1 MELNQLHY
9 FLAVAKTENVTKAAQ
24 ELFITQPALSRVI
37 LRLEK
42 ELGTTLF
49 DRKGGRLVLNDRGKV
64 FLSYIKPALEAINN
78 GVHTVIDGLGTR
90 EIVIHNYLITNLFN
104 SITEKCQAEF
114 PTMSFTVKNIG
125 DYAKDKELTGV
136 APDIVMLP
144 TNNLHA
150 YIFHTSYTEQW
161 CVTYNDQYGFHDA
174 VSGRTMTLAQL
185 AKEPIV
191 FFGSDYDRLFV
202 EQLFA
207 KAGLAPNI
215 IYCESLHETSS
226 QINRCRAVGFVPV
239 SNFRALL
246 KSVEGIP
253 VSAAAI
259 CDTDCSRTLYLGRS
273 IKFLS
278 NADEYKVLE
287 SVQNYISCD
296 FAETDKFY
304 QEYFFQNEKMEGSN

>member
-9 FLAVAKTENVTKAAQ
+9 FLAVAKTENITKAAQ

-49 DRKGGRLVLNDRGKV
+49 DRKGGRLILNDRGKV
-64 FLSYIKPALEAINN
+64 FLSHIKPALESINN
-78 GVHTVIDGLGTR
+78 GVHAVIDGLGTR
-90 EIVIHNYLITNLFN
+90 EIVIYNYLITNLFN
-104 SITEKCQAEF
+104 AIAEKCQAEF
-114 PTMSFTVKNIG
+114 PTMNFTVKNIG
-125 DYAKDKELTGV
+125 DCAKDKELAGV

-150 YIFHTSYTEQW
+150 YVFHVSYTEQW
-161 CVTYNDQYGFHDA
+161 CVTYNNRYEFHSDI
-174 VSGRTMTLAQL
+174 SGRSMTLAQL

-202 EQLFA
+202 EQLFS
-207 KAGLAPNI
+207 KAGLVPNI

-239 SNFRALL
+239 SNFRTLL
-246 KSVEGIP
+246 KSIEGIP
-253 VSAAAI
+253 ISAATI
-259 CDTDCSRTLYLGRS
+259 CDADCSRTLYLGRS

-304 QEYFFQNEKMEGSN
+304 QEYFFQNEKMDGSN